1 MKKVLIALC
10 SLIMC
15 FLITCTSPLITITT
29 DTYLLTSDDVIMPRA
44 ICSSRDSIV
53 SILDTG
59 GNVSASGVT
68 IYKSGNEYYIATTY
82 TIYNPEYVYEI
93 VFGDYARY
101 EASVLGYSEH
111 DGVLIFKTIVREK
124 NYCIANT
131 SGNLKTYVGD
141 KVDVFAKD
149 NFQDAYAQTYVNVV
163 GVCKNCGEETYK
175 NYFYSRITLEME
187 ENFLG
192 AGIFN
197 LNGKFVGMTSY
208 YLEDYKYGIA
218 FIDSNRILDIIT
230 KFVHTGK
237 YEKNYIKYNL
247 LNVYDLTEREKYLY
261 SVSDEVSRGVLV
273 SSLHYVNYFTL
284 GLNQGMVILSVNGQ
298 DIDDVF
304 EFDYEISKYKKGS
317 YLDLKV
323 RTIVGLYRTIKVKI

>member
-1 MKKVLIALC
+1 MKKTLIALC
-10 SLIMC
+10 SLIVC
-15 FLITCTSPLITITT
+15 FLITCTTPLITITT
-29 DTYLLTSDDVIMPRA
+29 DTYILTSDDVIMPRT
-44 ICSSRDSIV
+44 ICSSQDSIV
-53 SILDTG
+53 TVLDTQN
-59 GNVSASGVT
+59 NVSASGVSV
-68 IYKSGNEYYIATTY
+68 YKSGNEYYIATTY
-82 TIYNPEYVYEI
+82 SIYNPEYVYEI
-93 VFGDYARY
+93 VFSDYARY
-101 EASVLGYSEH
+101 GASILGYSKD
-111 DGVLIFKTIVREK
+111 DGVIVFKTVIRDR

-141 KVDVFAKD
+141 KVDVLARE
-149 NFQDAYAQTYVNVV
+149 NFQNAMAQTHVNAV

-175 NYFYSRITLEME
+175 NYFYSRITLEVK

-197 LNGKFVGMTSY
+197 LNSKFVGMVTGF
-208 YLEDYKYGIA
+208 LDDYNYGVA
-218 FIDSNRILDIIT
+218 FIDSNRVLDIIT
-230 KFVHTGK
+230 KLVHTGK
-237 YEKNYIKYNL
+237 YDKNFIKYNL
-247 LNVYDLTEREKYLY
+247 LSVYELSEREKFLY

-284 GLNQGMVILSVNGQ
+284 GLNQGMVILSVNGE
-298 DIDDVF
+298 DVDDVF